1 MQWFLEGCAGGDGV
15 LMLLG
20 AISSPLI
27 GSGFSLNRVLWPNAH
42 QSLLMCV
49 NLQTG
54 ALVLPRWAVIAGPP
68 LDWAGASGVC
78 SCTLM
83 ICE

>member
-20 AISSPLI
+20 AISSALI
-27 GSGFSLNRVLWPNAH
+27 GSGFSLNRVLWPIAH
-42 QSLLMCV
+42 QSLLQLLLLCV

-54 ALVLPRWAVIAGPP
+54 ALVLPR
-68 LDWAGASGVC
+68 
-78 SCTLM
+78 
-83 ICE
+83 